1 MTEKSCVFCNIDPD
15 KYIASNE
22 LFYAIPDHKPAVKGH
37 TLIISKRHAETYFE
51 LNAEEAALMQEIILT
66 VKQHLDEKYQPR
78 GYKMLMNCGRAAGQQ
93 VFHFHL
99 HLLPF

>member
-1 MTEKSCVFCNIDPD
+1 
-15 KYIASNE
+15 
-22 LFYAIPDHKPAVKGH
+22 
-37 TLIISKRHAETYFE
+37 
-51 LNAEEAALMQEIILT
+51 MQEIILT